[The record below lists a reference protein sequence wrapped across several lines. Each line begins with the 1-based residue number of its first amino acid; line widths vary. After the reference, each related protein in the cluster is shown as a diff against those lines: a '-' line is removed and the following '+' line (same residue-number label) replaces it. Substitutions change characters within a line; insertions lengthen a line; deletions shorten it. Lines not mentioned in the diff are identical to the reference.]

1 MKIGIIGIGSM
12 GSIIGKA
19 LLDKGYDLILSQRG
33 KNLKDFDQSK
43 VQVSSNIEVA
53 KNSDYIILAVKP
65 HIYPALIEEI
75 KDYIDDQVLIS
86 IAAGQSL
93 RGLEDML
100 GPKKIVMTMPNTPAK
115 VGSAMSAICPNQR
128 VSQEEVSQVIKIFE
142 SFGQASLIEE
152 DLFDGFGAAV
162 GCLPAYAF
170 IFMEAAADAA
180 VLTGVKRADA
190 YKFVAQTLKGSAQ
203 MLLESGEHPGL
214 LKDMVTSPKGTTI
227 EGLKVLE
234 EKAFRGAIMDAIL
247 AAYQKSL
254 KMKEEK

>member
-12 GSIIGKA
+12 GSIIGRA
-19 LLDKGYDLILSQRG
+19 LLDKGYDLILSKRG
-33 KNLKDFDQSK
+33 KNLKDFDQDK
-43 VQVSSNIEVA
+43 VEILSNIDLA
-53 KNSDYIILAVKP
+53 KKADYIILAVKP
-65 HIYPALIEEI
+65 HIYPKVIGEI
-75 KDYIDDQVLIS
+75 KDYIEDQVIIS

-93 RGLEDML
+93 AGLSKML
-100 GPKKIVMTMPNTPAK
+100 GHKKIVMTMPNTPAK
-115 VGSAMSAICPNQR
+115 ASSAMSAICPNEH
-128 VSQEEVSQVIKIFE
+128 VSKEEVDQVVKIFE
-142 SFGQASLIEE
+142 SFGQAALVEE
-152 DLFDGFGAAV
+152 DTFDAFGAAV
-162 GCLPAYAF
+162 GCLPAYVF
-170 IFMEAAADAA
+170 IFMEAVADAG
-180 VLTGVKRADA
+180 VLAGLKRDDA